1 VTQWRTNQ
9 IVISESQHLIKQHN
23 LYMSEHSFSHTAP
36 QFKNLDF
43 GHNEDPALR
52 TPQLPQLPI
61 LPVIISVDNCWQNL
75 DHLGSGPLGTP
86 VRSDLITL
94 TDVGRAIWTVGGSI
108 PWAGDAG
115 LRNTEKASTGLCS
128 PCCFL
133 ICGWWVTSSLQAPAA
148 FPSLDETG
156 RTLNCQPEKKS

>member
-1 VTQWRTNQ
+1 
-9 IVISESQHLIKQHN
+9 
-23 LYMSEHSFSHTAP
+23 MSEHSFSHTAP

-94 TDVGRAIWTVGGSI
+94 TDVGRAI
-108 PWAGDAG
+108 
-115 LRNTEKASTGLCS
+115 
-128 PCCFL
+128 
-133 ICGWWVTSSLQAPAA
+133 
-148 FPSLDETG
+148 
-156 RTLNCQPEKKS
+156 